1 MAQHYRRALVGAAI
15 GFVAFVPAFLVVLL
29 ETGFGHGTY
38 FYPRLLFPYWIL
50 LASARGQLVA
60 STSPS
65 TETMLGMVWLIVTT
79 LQFPIYGY
87 VIGRSLT
94 PGGKRWP
101 SLALL
106 LVHVVATA
114 SSFYVDGGM
123 PW

>member
-1 MAQHYRRALVGAAI
+1 MAQANRRALVGAAI
-15 GFVAFVPAFLVVLL
+15 GFAAFVPAFLVVFL
-29 ETGFGHGTY
+29 ELGFGHGTY
-38 FYPRLLFPYWIL
+38 FYHRVLFPYWIL
-50 LASARGQLVA
+50 LVSAWGQLVT
-60 STSPS
+60 STSPRA
-65 TETMLGMVWLIVTT
+65 ETALGIVWLVVTT

-106 LVHVVATA
+106 LVHVVAA
-114 SSFYVDGGM
+114 ACSFFIDGGM